1 MKNVI
6 PITEARKRIFD
17 IIDDVARI
25 GKHFIITDKGRA
37 KAVLM
42 SAEEFDSWQETLEV
56 MKDFPDLSKD
66 IKEAKRDLKTGVY
79 KTYPTLEEVLAEQ
92 GFIVADKAKSKYGL
106 PDKTQAK
113 RKKTTK

>member
-25 GKHFIITDKGRA
+25 GKHFIITEKGRA

-56 MKDFPDLSKD
+56 MKDFPDLAKD
-66 IKEAKRDLKTGVY
+66 IKEAREEYKRGDYV
-79 KTYPTLEEVLAEQ
+79 TLEEILKEE
-92 GFIVADKAKSKYGL
+92 GYIVADRGKSKYEVSRRS
-106 PDKTQAK
+106 P
-113 RKKTTK
+113 KKNKKKAGKSR